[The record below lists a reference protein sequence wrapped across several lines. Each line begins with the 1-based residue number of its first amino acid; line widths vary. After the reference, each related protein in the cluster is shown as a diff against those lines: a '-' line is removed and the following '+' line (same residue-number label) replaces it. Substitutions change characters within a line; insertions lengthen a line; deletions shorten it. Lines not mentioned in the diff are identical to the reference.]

1 MTVDCNVIRDLLP
14 LYADKVCSEE
24 SRRLVETHLQDC
36 PQCRETARLLQD
48 TRLESALY
56 DERNS
61 VLAYGAREFRRR
73 SALIGSAVSGSLTI
87 PVLVCLGLILFGR
100 PQISWIAVVLAG
112 FCVLASLIAVPIIV
126 REDKLFWTFC
136 AFTASLIL
144 LLGVICLYS
153 HGNWFGVA
161 ASALLFGLSLI
172 FLPFLIRAAPVKR
185 ILGRTN
191 KLLIVLG
198 VDFALF
204 FNLLVMID
212 TQGRFSLNR
221 LLFVLGSIA
230 GIACVIVGI
239 IRNRKTDGGA
249 VR

>member
-1 MTVDCNVIRDLLP
+1 MTIDCNVISDLLP

-24 SRRLVETHLQDC
+24 SRRLVEEHLRDC

-48 TRLESALY
+48 TRLECALH
-56 DERNS
+56 DERES

-73 SALIGSAVSGSLTI
+73 SALIGSCVSGSLTI
-87 PVLVCLGLILFGR
+87 PVLLCLGLSLFGR
-100 PQISWIAVVLAG
+100 PQLSWISVVLAG
-112 FCVLASLIAVPIIV
+112 LCVLASLIIVPIIV

-136 AFTASLIL
+136 AFTASLVL
-144 LLGVICLYS
+144 LLGVVCLYA
-153 HGNWFGVA
+153 HGDWFGVA
-161 ASALLFGLSLI
+161 ASAVLFGLSVI
-172 FLPFLIRAAPVKR
+172 FLPFLLRAAPVKR
-185 ILGRTN
+185 VIGGAN

-221 LLFVLGSIA
+221 ILFVLGSIG
-230 GIACVIVGI
+230 GIVCVIVGI

-249 VR
+249 V